1 MEQSTILNYKSKE
14 LKSIQIEN
22 FIIHSVVEQL
32 KSDFPQAESVK
43 LNINL
48 INDIC
53 DAIEEVVKSNG
64 LKVVKIELFFKIYE
78 RVFGKVNEEQKVYI
92 VNTINH
98 LHENGHIRV
107 VPKLVKFLKWLRS
120 FFLKRN

>member
-22 FIIHSVVEQL
+22 IIINSIVEQL
-32 KSDFPQAESVK
+32 KRDFPQNESVK

-53 DAIEEVVKSNG
+53 DTIEEVVKSNG

-92 VNTINH
+92 LNTINH
-98 LHENGHIRV
+98 LHETGQIRV
-107 VPKLVKFLKWLRS
+107 VPKLVKFLKWIRS